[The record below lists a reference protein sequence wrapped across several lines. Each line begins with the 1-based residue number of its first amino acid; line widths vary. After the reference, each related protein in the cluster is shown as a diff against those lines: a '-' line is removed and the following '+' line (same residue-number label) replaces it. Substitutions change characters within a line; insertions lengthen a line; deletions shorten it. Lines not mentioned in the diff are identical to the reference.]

1 MISSWWLDKG
11 KAVVPAILILEYG
24 KGSTVLF
31 LWLGDIFTPF
41 ILSQFP
47 VRVDWWLLL
56 LLLLLV

>member
-11 KAVVPAILILEYG
+11 KAVVPGILILECG

-47 VRVDWWLLL
+47 VRVDW